1 MFIGT
6 LLVGPLLQLLFL
18 FGYLG
23 REFQVADGHF
33 SLLGNA
39 VFAAST
45 SCVHGG
51 TMAISDERRYGTR
64 RAALLRPRHRAPLR
78 IGRALPHVLNGL
90 LISAFTPTAASSP
103 ARPADSARGPAGARG
118 GAPRGGRRVL
128 GVRPG
133 AGGARAPLP

>member
-6 LLVGPLLQLLFL
+6 LLVGLLLQLLF
-18 FGYLG
+18 FGHLG

-51 TMAISDERRYGTR
+51 TLAISDERRYGTH
-64 RAALLRPRHRAPLR
+64 RAVLLRPRHRAPLR